1 MTNEPYD
8 LDLNTHNATT
18 PRGDANSTGINE
30 SQENISIPPG
40 ETKLYMSLLLTQ
52 CNSTRF
58 NYKR

>member
-40 ETKLYMSLLLTQ
+40 ETELYLSLFLTQ
-52 CNSTRF
+52 CN
-58 NYKR
+58 YKR